1 MSQKRPRIQL
11 AHLPRELKAA
21 YPNDPA
27 AASVTYRAAY
37 NKVLN
42 GEIPAEQASP
52 RGPRTL
58 DPEHVPAIAA
68 SFGVEV
74 ATPSNTEAAAT

>member
-1 MSQKRPRIQL
+1 MSQNRSRIPL

-27 AASVTYRAAY
+27 VAAVTYRAVY

-42 GEIPAEQASP
+42 GEIPAEQSSP
-52 RGPRTL
+52 RGPWTVE
-58 DPEHVPAIAA
+58 PAHVPGIAA
-68 SFGVEV
+68 SFG
-74 ATPSNTEAAAT
+74 AASPSNARAA